1 MAFDLCSN
9 VTELKHLLKQVFL
22 LSQIGGPEKI
32 VTEAEV
38 KAVSER
44 NITHELHY
52 VTLNNLSWEQ
62 DNERVKVKK
71 FKHFLPLYRV
81 SKEAHSKHS
90 FCHCFINR
98 SLYNLNKTFVTSL

>member
-52 VTLNNLSWEQ
+52 VTL
-62 DNERVKVKK
+62 K
-71 FKHFLPLYRV
+71 
-81 SKEAHSKHS
+81 
-90 FCHCFINR
+90 
-98 SLYNLNKTFVTSL
+98 